1 MTLRTRKWCQCSK
14 IVLRKDEKWIM
25 FIILKNYGFILLK
38 FTTLWS
44 WLSQL
49 NLLLFPFP
57 TSNILLHV
65 LKYIEGRKRNKA
77 EAQVAGDGIDCRAV
91 KYMGFMPTW
100 VRAQA
105 EKQSQCKIHIKR
117 CAARNWLMQLGGL
130 VKKIQNLQSKPSRRA
145 GWNRAEAAVH
155 RRSSFSSREDSALPL
170 RPFDWL
176 NQAFPITQDYHPD
189 SKSVH

>member
-1 MTLRTRKWCQCSK
+1 M
-14 IVLRKDEKWIM
+14 VLRKDEKWIM

-57 TSNILLHV
+57 TSNILLHI
-65 LKYIEGRKRNKA
+65 LKYIEERKKNKA
-77 EAQVAGDGIDCRAV
+77 EAQVAGDGIDCPAV

-130 VKKIQNLQSKPSRRA
+130 VKKSKICRVSHQEGQAGTELKVLSTGGVPS
-145 GWNRAEAAVH
+145 
-155 RRSSFSSREDSALPL
+155 PL
-170 RPFDWL
+170 GKTEL
-176 NQAFPITQDYHPD
+176 CY
-189 SKSVH
+189 